1 MPSFEKNKSSGL
13 WSVRFRETEDG
24 LTKNKRLSGFKTKK
38 DAQYGYEEY
47 VAEQKRLAE
56 EEKNKKPTEVSLTFG
71 ELAGKYFD
79 FEKGR
84 IKASSYYDLTKKVT
98 NKILPFFENCNME
111 DITPVSVLEW
121 QNTISNYS
129 YRYQKDLF
137 THLASIFNF
146 AEKYYDVKNVM
157 QKVDRPRNLEGK
169 KEMLIYS
176 PTEFRCMID
185 CVNRPDYKM
194 LFSFLYVTG
203 CRRGEALAISWDDI
217 DFAKKHAKISKS
229 VAYKVGENGKS
240 YKITTPKND
249 GSVRTIVLPSF
260 IVEQLREYRALQ
272 LKDLTPE
279 EINFVF
285 GGKDPLPPTSIE
297 RALTNAAAKAGVKR
311 IRIHDLRH
319 SCASYLIHKG
329 VSIVAVSRHLGHSS
343 TKQTLDTYSH
353 LLPDDSEII
362 RGRLDELF
370 KN

>member
-13 WSVRFRETEDG
+13 WSVRFRDTVG
-24 LTKNKRLSGFKTKK
+24 GKTKNMRLSGYKTKK

-47 VAEQKRLAE
+47 VSEQKRLAE
-56 EEKNKKPTEVSLTFG
+56 EEKNKKPAKVSLTFG

-84 IKASSYYDLTKKVT
+84 IKDSSYYDLTKKVT

-129 YRYQKDLF
+129 YRYQKDLY

-157 QKVDRPRNLEGK
+157 KKVDHPRNLEGK
-169 KEMLIYS
+169 KEMQIYS
-176 PTEFRCMID
+176 PDEFHRVID
-185 CVNRPDYKM
+185 CVERADYKM

-260 IVEQLREYRALQ
+260 IVAQLREYRNLQ
-272 LKDLTPE
+272 LKDFSQE
-279 EINFVF
+279 EIIFVF

-362 RGRLDELF
+362 RSRLDELF